1 MRRRIGELEL
11 GFEEQGSGRVVL
23 LLPPFP
29 FDRRVF
35 SATVPALVAAGWRVV
50 SVDYPGF
57 GEAAASSP
65 QTLPSIADLAVA
77 ARGLLDA
84 LGIARVVVAGVS
96 MGGYVALALARSD
109 GHRLDGLILSDTKA
123 TGDTPE
129 ARAAREQALQTI
141 ASAGV
146 PAYLDGSLPKLVAPA
161 APPATHTL
169 VRSLAGD
176 RADALTW
183 ALQALRD
190 RPDRSAELA
199 AIRCPTL
206 VVRGADDQITPDAE
220 MRRMAATI
228 PGARFVELA
237 GSGHLPNLE
246 TPQAFNTAVVEFLR
260 GLPSP
265 GGSSA
270 PGPSHEV
277 RR

>member
-11 GFEEQGSGRVVL
+11 GFEDLGSGRVVL

-35 SATVPALVAAGWRVV
+35 SPTVPALVGAGWRVV

-57 GEAAASSP
+57 GEAEAPVPPAS
-65 QTLPSIADLAVA
+65 PSIADLAGA
-77 ARGLLDA
+77 ARGLLDG
-84 LGIARVVVAGVS
+84 LGIARAVVAGVS
-96 MGGYVALALARSD
+96 MGGYVALALARSE

-123 TGDTPE
+123 TADTPE

-141 ASAGV
+141 ASAGAS
-146 PAYLDGSLPKLVAPA
+146 AYLDGSLPKLVAPA
-161 APPATHTL
+161 AGPATHAL
-169 VRSLAGD
+169 VRSLAG
-176 RADALTW
+176 AQPGALTW
-183 ALQALRD
+183 ALRALRD

-206 VVRGADDQITPDAE
+206 VLRGADDQITPDAE

-228 PGARFVELA
+228 PGARFVEIA

-246 TPQAFNTAVVEFLR
+246 TPQAFNAAALDFLR

-265 GGSSA
+265 AASID
-270 PGPSHEV
+270 EV